1 MGIAKNHPVFIWIKC
16 QGMLFH
22 DTLNRVKKDSD
33 EYAKKKPNW
42 SGITP
47 ATKTWAWNQLKELA
61 KEDYYAGQI
70 ETRIEELDL
79 KASNIK
85 RQQEAQNQVWDE
97 ETNKLEMESERLKE
111 IIFNAKKNLQLQ

>member
-1 MGIAKNHPVFIWIKC
+1 MRRNNK
-16 QGMLFH
+16 
-22 DTLNRVKKDSD
+22 
-33 EYAKKKPNW
+33 YANKKPNW

-111 IIFNAKKNLQLQ
+111 IIFNAKKNLQPQ